1 MKKRGIF
8 ALILALSL
16 MLTGCMSGGMIRP
29 PETLADGTPW
39 NGEWVNMAGRVGVDR
54 PEGFELLTTNGTL
67 EGLTI
72 HYAAWVMGQET
83 ELEDDT
89 YIYEGQVYLM
99 TELCES
105 EEAARATVQEWY
117 GQFGSSL
124 TVTDRESV
132 TVEGQEFELLSYDC
146 ADSHFARGITA
157 IWRYGDMVLV
167 ADIACADTLD
177 LDLRS
182 TMTAFL
188 AGFHYA

>member
-16 MLTGCMSGGMIRP
+16 MLTGCMTGGMIAAP
-29 PETLADGTPW
+29 QTAADGTPW
-39 NGEWVNMAGRVGVDR
+39 DSEWVNMAGKVGVER
-54 PEGFELLTTNGTL
+54 PAGFQLLTTNGTL
-67 EGLTI
+67 DGQTI
-72 HYAAWVMGQET
+72 HYATWVRGEQT
-83 ELEDDT
+83 EIDKNT

-105 EEAARATVQEWY
+105 EAAAESTVEEWH
-117 GQFGSSL
+117 GKFAGFS
-124 TVTDRESV
+124 VTGRETV
-132 TVEGQEFELLSYDC
+132 TVEGNEFEVLSYDC
-146 ADSHFARGITA
+146 TDSHFARGITA

-167 ADIACADTLD
+167 ADIASADTLE
-177 LDLRS
+177 LDLKA

>member
-16 MLTGCMSGGMIRP
+16 MLTGCMTGGMIAAP
-29 PETLADGTPW
+29 QTAADGTAW
-39 NGEWVNMAGRVGVDR
+39 DSEWVNMAGRVGVER
-54 PEGFELLTTNGTL
+54 PEGFALLTTNGTL
-67 EGLTI
+67 DGQTI
-72 HYAAWVMGQET
+72 HYATWVQGKET
-83 ELEDDT
+83 EVDDDT

-105 EEAARATVQEWY
+105 ADAARATVEEWH
-117 GQFGSSL
+117 GKFSGVSL
-124 TVTDRESV
+124 TGRETV
-132 TVEGQEFELLSYDC
+132 TVEGQEFELLRYDC
-146 ADSHFARGITA
+146 TDSHFERGITA
-157 IWRYGDMVLV
+157 IWQYGDMVLV

-177 LDLRS
+177 LDLTE